1 MKKVLLSIFAVAAL
15 ASCFQNEEL
24 VGAGNNTPIEFAGAY
39 VGGVTKAIDGSYSNT
54 NMFDKFQVYGTL
66 ENNGVVANI
75 FAGVDVMKGG
85 AGWYYDDDYTT
96 YWISGN
102 TYNFKAVVAGNEANE
117 TAVAVDADG
126 MPTTITLSDASAQND
141 ILYAEKLDINY
152 TGNAEPVR
160 FVFEHLLAK
169 AKVSVRNII
178 QANNGGYY
186 VVEEV
191 KLNNA
196 IESATY
202 DIETKSWAGHA
213 GDYVLEFGHIV
224 ATNETAENA
233 NAIELGKDGKGSSNY
248 ERLIV
253 PQANCPLTIS
263 IKCAYY
269 DRNGA
274 EHLSPVVKEVSTEAN
289 IEAGKAYNFVLTL
302 AEPGEEIVFD
312 VLDIT
317 DWVEDG
323 VTTVAQLKDVFANGG
338 SVMLAN
344 DLDLGN
350 EELDIA
356 AGKSVVLN
364 LNGHTIKGVDAGTKS
379 YALIEVLSGAS
390 LTINDTMG
398 GKIVASA
405 EQNRGWNAYSS
416 VISNQRGTLTVNG
429 GTIEHLGGTNMA
441 YAIDNLTNG
450 KNTVAVATINGGTIK
465 STYRA
470 IRQFL
475 NGVEAQN
482 DLTVNGGVIY
492 STGGN
497 KAIWMQSASVK
508 ANSGKLVVT
517 EGAQLKSDVYVD
529 AENATA
535 IDLDVTVASAA
546 LVAPATVV
554 YDLPAGYAV
563 MEENGTWSLVEA
575 SFVSTQQALKEAIA
589 ANEATIY
596 VSGQIDLTEEVLAN
610 YGGTIIGVDNTA
622 CLNTRTFTVLSAD
635 EAFHLSNKTVNFKD
649 ITIMVPAEDGDF
661 LKTGFVAGGTMNFD
675 NCVFEGQVTLN
686 GHATWTFNKCKF
698 GGADDGAYASF
709 VYGAKKATFT
719 DCSFSGVDRAAKIYG
734 AGGAIEAEYNNC
746 TFTSTTSGKYAV
758 NIDAS
763 YATTKVA
770 LNGCSQTG
778 MPGLYAVAGTKATV
792 WVDGVQQ

>member
-24 VGAGNNTPIEFAGAY
+24 VGAGNKEQIEFAGAY
-39 VGGVTKAIDGSYSNT
+39 VGGVTKAIDGSYSNN

-85 AGWYYDDDYTT
+85 AGWYYSDDYTT

-102 TYNFKAVVAGNEANE
+102 TYNFKAVVAGNEAGE

-202 DIETKSWAGHA
+202 DIETKSWANHA

-390 LTINDTMG
+390 LTINDTLG

-475 NGVEAQN
+475 NGVEAKN
-482 DLTVNGGVIY
+482 ELYVNGGVIY

-508 ANSGKLVVT
+508 ANSGKLVVAAD
-517 EGAQLKSDVYVD
+517 AQLKSDVYVD

-575 SFVSTQQALKEAIA
+575 SFVSTQQALKDAIA
-589 ANEATIY
+589 ANKETIY

-622 CLNTRTFTVLSAD
+622 CLNTRTFNVLSAD
-635 EAFHLSNKTVNFKD
+635 EAYHLSNKTVNFKD

-661 LKTGFVAGGTMNFD
+661 LKTGFVAAGTMNFD

-686 GHATWTFNKCKF
+686 GSATWTFNKCKF
-698 GGADDGAYASF
+698 GGADVGAYPSF
-709 VYGAKKATFT
+709 VYGAKKATFN

-734 AGGAIEAEYNNC
+734 TGGVIDAEYNNC

-778 MPGLYAVAGTKATV
+778 MPGLYAVVGAKATV

>member
-24 VGAGNNTPIEFAGAY
+24 VGTGNNTPIEFADTY

-66 ENNGVVANI
+66 ENNGAVANI
-75 FAGVDVMKGG
+75 FNGVDVMKGG
-85 AGWYYDDDYTT
+85 AGWYYSDDYTT

-102 TYNFKAVVAGNEANE
+102 TYTFAAVVAGNEAGE
-117 TAVAVDADG
+117 TAVAVDANG

-141 ILYAEKLDINY
+141 ILYAEKEPIHY

-178 QANNGGYY
+178 QSNNGGYY
-186 VVEEV
+186 VVEDV

-202 DIETKSWAGHA
+202 DIETKSWADYNGE
-213 GDYVLEFGHIV
+213 YVLGFGHIV
-224 ATNETAENA
+224 AANETTEGA
-233 NAIELGKDGKGSSNY
+233 NAINLGSNGKGSSNY

-263 IKCAYY
+263 IKYAYY
-269 DRNGA
+269 DKNDA
-274 EHLSPVVKEVSTEAN
+274 AHLQPTVKEVSTEAN

-302 AEPGEEIVFD
+302 AEPGEKIEFD

-364 LNGHTIKGVDAGTKS
+364 LNGHTIKGVDAGTKN
-379 YALIEVLSGAS
+379 YALIEVLPGAS
-390 LTINDTMG
+390 LTINDTLG
-398 GKIVASA
+398 GKIEASA

-429 GTIEHLGGTNMA
+429 GTLEHLGGTNMA

-575 SFVSTQQALKEAIA
+575 SFVSTQQALKDAIA

-622 CLNTRTFTVLSAD
+622 CLNTRTFTVLSAN

-661 LKTGFVAGGTMNFD
+661 LKTGFVAAGTMNFD

-686 GHATWTFNKCKF
+686 GSGTWTFNKCKF

-709 VYGAKKATFT
+709 VYGATKVTFT

-734 AGGAIEAEYNNC
+734 TGGAIEVEYNNC
-746 TFTSTTSGKYAV
+746 TFTSTTSNKYAV

-778 MPGLYAVAGTKATV
+778 MPGLYAVVGAKATV

>member
-1 MKKVLLSIFAVAAL
+1 MKKLVLSIFAVAAL
-15 ASCFQNEEL
+15 ASCFQNEEF

-66 ENNGVVANI
+66 ENNGAVANI
-75 FAGVDVMKGG
+75 FNGVDVMKGG

-102 TYNFKAVVAGNEANE
+102 TYNFKAVVAGNEAGE

-126 MPTTITLSDASAQND
+126 MPTTITLSDAKAQND
-141 ILYAEKLDINY
+141 ILYAEKEPIHY

-178 QANNGGYY
+178 PVDNGGYY
-186 VVEEV
+186 VVKDV
-191 KLNNA
+191 KLTNA

-202 DIETKSWAGHA
+202 TIDTESWANYA
-213 GDYVLEFGHIV
+213 GEYVLGFGHIV
-224 ATNETAENA
+224 AANETTEGA
-233 NAIELGKDGKGSSNY
+233 NAIKLGLNGKGSSNY

-263 IKCAYY
+263 IKYAYY
-269 DRNGA
+269 DKNDA
-274 EHLSPVVKEVSTEAN
+274 AHLQPTVKEVSTEAN

-302 AEPGEEIVFD
+302 AEPGEKIEFD

-379 YALIEVLSGAS
+379 YALIEVLPGAS
-390 LTINDTMG
+390 LTINDTLG
-398 GKIVASA
+398 GKIEASA

-508 ANSGKLVVT
+508 ANSGKLVVA

-575 SFVSTQQALKEAIA
+575 SFVSTQQELKAAIA

-635 EAFHLSNKTVNFKD
+635 EAFHLSTKTVNFKD

-686 GHATWTFNKCKF
+686 GSGTWTFNKCKF

-709 VYGAKKATFT
+709 VYGATKVTFT

-734 AGGAIEAEYNNC
+734 SGGAIEAEYNNC
-746 TFTSTTSGKYAV
+746 TFTSTTSNKYAV

-778 MPGLYAVAGTKATV
+778 MPGLYAVVGAKATV